1 MSCLF
6 APSPTQTRSLS
17 EGCSVWAL
25 GFGQLGA
32 TTTRTCLELFN
43 KLLLVPGFFVC
54 PSIHFEAA
62 ALQPRHTGAR
72 APPTRSLSSASRR
85 DSWSPPM
92 PRRANP
98 KCIRPENC
106 PLPTT
111 RPRTTRARA
120 ASLSHCRPLR
130 SAVLILSRR
139 RRSYMCA
146 LIGASSNI

>member
-72 APPTRSLSSASRR
+72 APP
-85 DSWSPPM
+85 
-92 PRRANP
+92 RAR
-98 KCIRPENC
+98 CH
-106 PLPTT
+106 PLPAEIPGHPQCLAGQIPNVYD
-111 RPRTTRARA
+111 RKIVPCQPRDHELLGPVPLPCLIADLSVPP
-120 ASLSHCRPLR
+120 SLYCRDEGDLTYVP
-130 SAVLILSRR
+130 
-139 RRSYMCA
+139 
-146 LIGASSNI
+146 